1 MYSVESLEN
10 AVRNLYGTGVDRGE
24 YSEGEVERLLYG
36 VDFIALT
43 QAVRHKAETVYAC
56 TVWNEGPKSLNYRG
70 GELFQQRATR
80 LYTDFDQCTTGKATV
95 SRTLELWL
103 REDMTLTVTARL
115 LVACGEV
122 CRVEYRED
130 KGEPWE
136 SGMFLDLEVLTEELL
151 ELCKEYM
158 NGSQPY
164 YEL

>member
-10 AVRNLYGTGVDRGE
+10 AVRNLYGTGVDRRE

-56 TVWNEGPKSLNYRG
+56 TVRNEGPKSLNYRG
-70 GELFQQRATR
+70 GELFHQRATR
-80 LYTDFDQCTTGKATV
+80 LHTDFDQCTTGKATV

-103 REDMTLTVTARL
+103 LEDMTLTVTARM

-122 CRVEYRED
+122 CRTEYRED

-151 ELCKEYM
+151 ALCEEYTSG
-158 NGSQPY
+158 NQPY

>member
-10 AVRNLYGTGVDRGE
+10 TVRNLYNTGVDRGE
-24 YSEGEVERLLYG
+24 YSECEVERLLYG
-36 VDFIALT
+36 VDFTALT

-56 TVWNEGPKSLNYRG
+56 TVRNEEPKSLNYCGR
-70 GELFQQRATR
+70 ELFQQRATR
-80 LYTDFDQCTTGKATV
+80 LYTDFDQCTTGKVTV
-95 SRTLELWL
+95 SWTLELWL
-103 REDMTLTVTARL
+103 LEDLTLTVTARL
-115 LVACGEV
+115 LVACGDA
-122 CRVEYRED
+122 CCTEYRED

-151 ELCKEYM
+151 ELCEEYT

>member
-1 MYSVESLEN
+1 MYSVESLES
-10 AVRNLYGTGVDRGE
+10 AVRNLYETGAERGE

-36 VDFIALT
+36 VDFTALT

-56 TVWNEGPKSLNYRG
+56 TVRNEEPKSLNYRG
-70 GELFQQRATR
+70 RELFQQRATR
-80 LYTDFDQCTTGKATV
+80 LYTDFDQCTSGKVTV

-103 REDMTLTVTARL
+103 LEDMTLTVTARI
-115 LVACGEV
+115 LVACGDA
-122 CRVEYRED
+122 CCTEYRED

>member
-1 MYSVESLEN
+1 MYSVESLES
-10 AVRNLYGTGVDRGE
+10 AVRNLYETGAERGE

-36 VDFIALT
+36 VDFTALT

-56 TVWNEGPKSLNYRG
+56 TVRNEGPKSLNYRG
-70 GELFQQRATR
+70 GELFHQRATR

-151 ELCKEYM
+151 ELCEEYT

>member
-1 MYSVESLEN
+1 MYSVESLES
-10 AVRNLYGTGVDRGE
+10 AVRNLYETGAERGE

-36 VDFIALT
+36 VDFTALT

-56 TVWNEGPKSLNYRG
+56 TVRNEEPKSLNYRG
-70 GELFQQRATR
+70 RELFQQRATR
-80 LYTDFDQCTTGKATV
+80 LYTDFDQCTSGKVTV

-103 REDMTLTVTARL
+103 LEDMTLTVTARI
-115 LVACGEV
+115 LVACGDA
-122 CRVEYRED
+122 CCTEYRED

-151 ELCKEYM
+151 ELCEEYT